1 MDNSKVIYDELDKSL
16 NDMASWLLWSA
27 LENLVDRTAWED
39 TPEIGEYD
47 FDRIIEAAQKL
58 LPPDITAVRYEA
70 VLEYFA
76 QRAEKAVT

>member
-1 MDNSKVIYDELDKSL
+1 MGEAIQRELDKSL

-27 LENLVDRTAWED
+27 FENWIESPGWED
-39 TPEIGEYD
+39 MPEIGEYD